1 MNIGVLTGGG
11 DCPGLNNAIRAVF
24 HRATSSGHTVLG
36 IRDGWAGLATAGKP
50 LTMPLDRAR
59 VDAANTVGGTI
70 LGSSRTNP
78 MKREGG
84 LEAVEAN
91 MKQLGLDALVAIG
104 GDDTLSVAAA
114 LAARGDRVVGIPKTM
129 DNDVWGTDFC
139 LGFDTAAT
147 TAMDAVDRLQTTAAS
162 HHRAMVIEVMGRDA
176 GWVAMYAG
184 IGGGA
189 AAIIIPEFGF
199 DIDAICQRVA
209 ERQARGEA
217 SVVVVAEGVT
227 PPGAATETG
236 KVDAF
241 GHPQLAKKGV
251 AEALASEI
259 EKQTGVE
266 TRWVVP
272 GHILRGGPPSLVDRV
287 LSTRYGVAAVELIE
301 KGSYGRMV
309 ALRGGEIIDIPLTEV
324 AGKNHRVD
332 RAFYDMAARLS

>member
-24 HRATSSGHTVLG
+24 HRATSSGHTVVG
-36 IRDGWAGLATAGKP
+36 IRDGWGGLITPGKP
-50 LTMPLDRAR
+50 LTMALDRER

-78 MKREGG
+78 VTKEGG
-84 LEAVEAN
+84 LDAVEAN
-91 MKQLGLDALVAIG
+91 MRQLGLDALVAIG

-114 LAARGDRVVGIPKTM
+114 LAARGGRVVGIPKTM

-139 LGFDTAAT
+139 LGFDTAAS

-189 AAIIIPEFGF
+189 AAIIIPEFEF
-199 DIDAICQRVA
+199 DMDAICRRIA
-209 ERQARGEA
+209 ERQAEGA
-217 SVVVVAEGVT
+217 VSVVVVAEGVT
-227 PPGAATETG
+227 PPGASAETG
-236 KVDAF
+236 AVDAF
-241 GHPQLAKKGV
+241 GHPQLARKGV
-251 AEALASEI
+251 AEAIASEI
-259 EKQTGVE
+259 EMRTGIE

-272 GHILRGGPPSLVDRV
+272 GHILRGGSPSLFDRV

-301 KGSYGRMV
+301 KGAYGRMV